1 MTGTE
6 PTMGEVVRRLE
17 EVSGQL
23 QRTSEDI
30 RTDRTEQARTY
41 VRQDVYN
48 SDKRSEELARES
60 IAKDTVELEA
70 RLDKADAF
78 KRQIMAGVSVGAILL
93 VINVVIALSALLAT
107 KGG

>member
-17 EVSGQL
+17 DIAKQIE
-23 QRTSEDI
+23 RTSNDI
-30 RTDRTEQARTY
+30 RTDRAEQARTY
-41 VRQDVYN
+41 VRQDVYT
-48 SDKRSEELARES
+48 SDKRSEGLARDA
-60 IAKDTVELEA
+60 IARAAKELED

-78 KRQIMAGVSVGAILL
+78 KRQIVAGVSVGAILL
-93 VINVVIALSALLAT
+93 VVNIIIGMSALLAT